1 MIRYW
6 TAGESHGKGHIAF
19 LDSFPAGVFVD
30 KASIDSEL
38 RRRQGGYGRGGRQK
52 IETDEVEVL
61 TGVWHD
67 VTIGS
72 PVVLWVK
79 NRDSKIN
86 DMPDLNAPRPGHG
99 DLAGMMKYHTGIR
112 PILERASARGTTALV
127 AAGALAKL
135 LLAEFDI
142 CVVAYVLAIGELSL
156 EPEVAD
162 SKVAD
167 SKAGESKVGDFLRKS
182 ASVSEKQTCLVQE
195 IIELRNKS
203 KFYSLCPDRDEEA
216 KQLVDQCRENGNTLG
231 GVVEVRVDGVP
242 FGLGTHAQ
250 WDLKLDGRLAQAV
263 MALQSVKGVE
273 IGIGFQSARRF
284 GQDVHDPIVYDA
296 SPWNRRSF
304 GFSRT
309 SNNAGGIEAGMS
321 NSEQIVV
328 RASLKPIATLRAAL
342 PSVDWKTMQP
352 ASASYERSDVC
363 AVPAASVVLE
373 AIVALEIAT
382 ALTEK
387 FGSDSVE
394 EMKAFYRSFGEI
406 AKQRFCR
413 M

>member
-19 LDSFPAGVFVD
+19 LDSFPAGVHVD
-30 KASIDSEL
+30 KAYINKEL

-79 NRDSKIN
+79 NRDFKIN
-86 DMPDLNAPRPGHG
+86 DMPDLTAPRPGHG

-112 PILERASARGTTALV
+112 PILERSSARGTTAVV

-142 CVVAYVLAIGELSL
+142 CVTAYVVAIGGLSL
-156 EPEVAD
+156 ESDGAD
-162 SKVAD
+162 A
-167 SKAGESKVGDFLRKS
+167 L
-182 ASVSEKQTCLVQE
+182 
-195 IIELRNKS
+195 IELRNRS
-203 KFYSLCPDRDEEA
+203 EFYSLRPDQDDVA
-216 KQLVDQCRENGNTLG
+216 KRLVDQCRENGTTLG
-231 GVVEVRVDGVP
+231 GVIEVRVDGVP

-250 WDLKLDGRLAQAV
+250 WDLKLDGRLAQAA
-263 MALQSVKGVE
+263 MAMQAIKGVE
-273 IGIGFQSARRF
+273 IGIGFQSSARF
-284 GQDVHDPIVYDA
+284 GHEVHDPIEFNADKI
-296 SPWNRRSF
+296 NTRSF

-321 NSEQIVV
+321 NSEPIVM
-328 RASLKPIATLRAAL
+328 RAALKPIATLKEAL
-342 PSVDWKTMQP
+342 PSVDLKTMQP
-352 ASASYERSDVC
+352 TQASYERSDVC

-373 AIVALEIAT
+373 AIVALEIAK

-387 FGSDSVE
+387 FGTDSVE
-394 EMKAFYRSFGEI
+394 EMKAFYRTFCEQRRSQFFL
-406 AKQRFCR
+406 AKSP
-413 M
+413 

>member
-6 TAGESHGKGHIAF
+6 TAGESHGKGHIVF
-19 LDSFPAGVFVD
+19 LDSFPAGVVVD
-30 KASIDSEL
+30 KSSIDSEL

-79 NRDSKIN
+79 NRDFKIN
-86 DMPDLNAPRPGHG
+86 DMPDLTAPRPGHG

-112 PILERASARGTTALV
+112 PVLERASARGTTAVV

-142 CVVAYVLAIGELSL
+142 RAVAYVVAIGELPL
-156 EPEVAD
+156 GPQ
-162 SKVAD
+162 KVAND
-167 SKAGESKVGDFLRKS
+167 TLSSSLGE
-182 ASVSEKQTCLVQE
+182 AEE

-203 KFYSLCPDRDEEA
+203 EFYSLCPDRDEET
-216 KQLVDQCRENGNTLG
+216 KQLVDQCRDNGNTLG

-250 WDLKLDGRLAQAV
+250 WDLKLDGRLAQGV

-273 IGIGFQSARRF
+273 IGIGCQSARRF
-284 GQDVHDPIVYDA
+284 GQDVHDPILFDVEQL
-296 SPWNRRSF
+296 NTRSF
-304 GFSRT
+304 GFSRS
-309 SNNAGGIEAGMS
+309 SNNAGGIEAGMT
-321 NSEQIVV
+321 NSEPIII
-328 RASLKPIATLRAAL
+328 RAALKPIATLKAAL
-342 PSVDWKTMQP
+342 PSVDLNTMQP
-352 ASASYERSDVC
+352 ATASYERSDVC
-363 AVPAASVVLE
+363 AIPAASVVLE
-373 AIVALEIAT
+373 AIVALEIAK

-387 FGSDSVE
+387 FGSDSVD

-406 AKQRFCR
+406 TRQRFC
-413 M
+413 